1 MKDGIKKGM
10 LLVVIMMW
18 ATLCSAEDIIKITLS
33 KKELTWNVWQAIY
46 NDHYDSIKNGRES
59 MIIEVGD
66 VSNGCSNG
74 FDHRWWKHITR
85 HITWSNGYQVI
96 KTVAGVTFVTFFA
109 IAVVIQKAYASIAK
123 IITLCS
129 FRSLDTQSEDVYRTF
144 KKYELLFISYKK
156 LDKLLQAQGIRSYFI
171 CHPESDEAIDD
182 ALAYITMYEKKQFEI
197 SLEND

>member
-1 MKDGIKKGM
+1 MKDGMKKDF
-10 LLVVIMMW
+10 LLMIMVCVTW
-18 ATLCSAEDIIKITLS
+18 SSAKDIVKVTLS
-33 KKELTWNVWQAIY
+33 KEELSWNVWQAIY
-46 NDHYDSIKNGRES
+46 NDHHDFIKDGRES
-59 MIIEVGD
+59 IIIEIGD

-85 HITWSNGYQVI
+85 HITWSNGYQII
-96 KTVAGVTFVTFFA
+96 KTVAGITFVTFFA

-129 FRSLDTQSEDVYRTF
+129 FRSLDDQSEEVYRRF

-156 LDKLLQAQGIRSYFI
+156 LDKLLQAQGIRNYFI